1 MFSDS
6 EIEEVPAPVPPKID
20 LAHELKAF
28 VDRCELREGVFKVDA
43 DKESITCTLCKSSFK
58 GDDHKKTIKYA
69 RDHHNRVTG
78 HMAKYLS
85 HVDADV
91 VVVRKD
97 REGVQTYE
105 EICNEN
111 FQMLCDN
118 YGRGQFERDGDKAL
132 CKCGK
137 LLNLAPTTGSFL
149 TNILQHRRS
158 RSCLASKHQQVSIT
172 KFFTSGPP
180 DGANNS

>member
-69 RDHHNRVTG
+69 RDR
-78 HMAKYLS
+78 
-85 HVDADV
+85 
-91 VVVRKD
+91 
-97 REGVQTYE
+97 
-105 EICNEN
+105 
-111 FQMLCDN
+111 
-118 YGRGQFERDGDKAL
+118 
-132 CKCGK
+132 
-137 LLNLAPTTGSFL
+137 
-149 TNILQHRRS
+149 
-158 RSCLASKHQQVSIT
+158 
-172 KFFTSGPP
+172 
-180 DGANNS
+180 